1 MTPQP
6 PALRL
11 VTRAQ
16 RVPARALPFGL
27 RAWSLDASAIAV
39 LLEADAN
46 ELDEITIASQVPHAR
61 DLAPRT
67 PVFVLGRAMRD
78 SARVRWLSFL
88 RSGALEV
95 GRAPRC
101 GALLMRG
108 FVGLGAGIDDTS
120 GADLVWGFSS
130 PC

>member
-1 MTPQP
+1 MTPHP
-6 PALRL
+6 TALRL

-16 RVPARALPFGL
+16 RVPARVLPFGL
-27 RAWSLDASAIAV
+27 RGWSSDAPAVAV
-39 LLEADAN
+39 LLESDTNVLDDAA
-46 ELDEITIASQVPHAR
+46 IASQVPHAR
-61 DLAPRT
+61 SLAPGT
-67 PVFVLGRAMRD
+67 PVFLLGSAVRA
-78 SARVRWLSFL
+78 SVQVPWLSFL
-88 RSGALEV
+88 RSGALKV